1 MTKAFWVVSIYLKQ
15 MTTQKAQEERS
26 LSMITTVAN
35 IIRGLSADMV
45 EKANSGHP
53 GMPLGTADIGAV
65 LYSEVLKHNPKA
77 PEWPDR
83 DRFVLSAGHGSAL
96 LYSLL
101 HLTGYDLP
109 MEELKRFRQLNS
121 KTPGHPEFW
130 GVPGIETTTGP
141 LGQGIGNAVGMA
153 LAERML
159 ATKFNRPGH
168 EIVDHYTYSIAGDG
182 CLMEG
187 VSGEASSLAGDWKL
201 GKLIVFYDDNGISI
215 EGSTDLAFNE
225 NVAKRYEA
233 YGWQVLSIDGHDP
246 EQILKALEEAKAD
259 TLRPTLIIAQTEI
272 GYGCPL
278 AGDAKVHGAPLGIEN
293 LAALKKT
300 FCLPDEEF
308 HVPEE
313 VYTFFREKQTQWSK
327 LHQNWSDRFAA
338 WSTAYPD
345 LRADWDRI
353 MEQELPEDLETA
365 LPKYEEGTAFATRD
379 AGGKVLTALS
389 AKLPE
394 LVGGSADLSPSTKT
408 YVTGTGDIGHGEF
421 AGKNIRFG
429 VREHG
434 MGSILNGLSVH
445 GGFRVYGSTFFV
457 FSDYMR
463 PAIRLASLM
472 KQPVVYVFTHDS
484 FYVGEDGPTHQP
496 VEHAEALRVIP
507 GLHTIRPAD
516 ANETA
521 WAWLAA
527 LRRTD
532 GPTALLLTRQKLP
545 TLPGTN
551 REGFLRGGYVLSE
564 PEGQADLV
572 LIATGSEVSLALA
585 TAEKLAAG
593 GKKARV
599 VSMPCRELFMTQ
611 DPSYISKVLGTGL
624 PRVVIE
630 AGISSGWY
638 QLTGPSGFVIGL
650 DQFGASGPAEDLQN
664 LFGFTPD
671 AVVTKI
677 MSFLKW

>member
-1 MTKAFWVVSIYLKQ
+1 
-15 MTTQKAQEERS
+15 
-26 LSMITTVAN
+26 MITTVAN
-35 IIRGLSADMV
+35 TIRGLAADMV

-53 GMPLGTADIGAV
+53 GMPLGTADIAAV
-65 LYSEVLKHNPKA
+65 LYSEVLKHDPKA

-83 DRFVLSAGHGSAL
+83 DRFVLSAGHGSTL
-96 LYSLL
+96 LYSVL

-130 GVPGIETTTGP
+130 EVPGIETTTGP
-141 LGQGIGNAVGMA
+141 LGQGIANAVGMA

-159 ATKFNRPGH
+159 AAKFNRPEH
-168 EIVDHYTYSIAGDG
+168 EIVDHYTYAIAGDG

-187 VSGEASSLAGDWKL
+187 VSSEACSLAGDLKL
-201 GKLIVFYDDNGISI
+201 GKLIIFYDDNEISI
-215 EGSTDLAFNE
+215 EGSTDLAFRE
-225 NVAKRYEA
+225 NVAKRYDA
-233 YGWQVLSIDGHDP
+233 YGWQVLSIDGHDQ

-259 TLRPTLIIAQTEI
+259 TIRPTLIIAATEI
-272 GYGCPL
+272 GHGCPL
-278 AGDAKVHGAPLGIEN
+278 AGDAKVHGAPLGKEN
-293 LAALKKT
+293 LTALKKT
-300 FCLPDEEF
+300 FCLPDEDF
-308 HVPEE
+308 HVSEE
-313 VYTFFREKQTQWSK
+313 VYTFFKEKQTQWSK
-327 LHQNWSDRFAA
+327 LRQNWEDRFAA
-338 WSTAYPD
+338 WSTAYPE

-353 MEQELPEDLETA
+353 MGRELPADLEAA
-365 LPKYEEGTAFATRD
+365 LPQYEVGTAFATRD
-379 AGGKVLTALS
+379 TGGKVLAALS
-389 AKLPE
+389 PKLPE

-408 YVTGTGDIGHGEF
+408 YVTGAGDIGNGEF
-421 AGKNIRFG
+421 AGKNLHFG

-434 MGSILNGLSVH
+434 MGSILNGMSVH

-463 PAIRLASLM
+463 PTIRLAALM
-472 KQPVVYVFTHDS
+472 KQPVIYVFTHDS

-532 GPTALLLTRQKLP
+532 GPTALLLTRQKVP

-551 REGFLRGGYVLSE
+551 LEGFMRGGYVLSE
-564 PEGQADLV
+564 PEGGSDLV
-572 LIATGSEVSLALA
+572 IIATGSEVSLALA
-585 TAEKLAAG
+585 AAEKLATF

-599 VSMPCRELFMTQ
+599 VSMPCREAFLAQ
-611 DPSYISKVLGTGL
+611 DPSYISSVLGPDL
-624 PRVVIE
+624 PRVAIE
-630 AGISSGWY
+630 AGVSSGWY
-638 QLTGPSGFVIGL
+638 RLTGPLGLVIAL
-650 DQFGASGPAEDLQN
+650 DQFGVSAPDRDLQK

-671 AVVTKI
+671 AVVDRIKT
-677 MSFLKW
+677 FFKW